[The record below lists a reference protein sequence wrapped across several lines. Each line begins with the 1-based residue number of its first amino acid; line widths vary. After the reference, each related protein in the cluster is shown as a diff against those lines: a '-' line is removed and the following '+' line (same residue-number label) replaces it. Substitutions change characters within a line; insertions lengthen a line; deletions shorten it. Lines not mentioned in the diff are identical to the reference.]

1 MKNDLLNLPMVA
13 QAESI
18 KKINREQVEE
28 IEKLKIR
35 NEELE
40 NDANEVQLEIDILRR
55 KLKELE

>member
-13 QAESI
+13 EAESI

-40 NDANEVQLEIDILRR
+40 NDANEVQLEMDILRR

>member
-40 NDANEVQLEIDILRR
+40 NDANEVQLEMDILRR

>member
-18 KKINREQVEE
+18 KKINREQVKE
-28 IEKLKIR
+28 IKKLKIR

-40 NDANEVQLEIDILRR
+40 NDANEVQLEMDILRR

>member
-13 QAESI
+13 EAESI
-18 KKINREQVEE
+18 KKINRDQVEE

-40 NDANEVQLEIDILRR
+40 NDANEVQLEMDILRR